1 MAAAAQA
8 GIVSITEP
16 PQRDRPSVGLITQ
29 EEAGN
34 TTLVASDF
42 AEPKWQTAVPIH
54 LRLS

>member
-16 PQRDRPSVGLITQ
+16 PQRDRPSAGLITQ
-29 EEAGN
+29 EAGN